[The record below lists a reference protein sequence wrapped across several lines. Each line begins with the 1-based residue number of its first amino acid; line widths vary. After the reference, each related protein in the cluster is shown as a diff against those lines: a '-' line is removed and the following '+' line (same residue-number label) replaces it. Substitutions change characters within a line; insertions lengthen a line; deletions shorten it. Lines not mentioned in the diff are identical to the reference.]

1 MSELADERLNV
12 GIAATAP
19 AIAYKAGVAL
29 GATDGADPPVEG
41 EFPTALRDVLA
52 IVGLDP
58 ELIRAGR
65 KELGK

>member
-19 AIAYKAGVAL
+19 AIAWKAGVAL
-29 GATDGADPPVEG
+29 GATAGAAPTVG
-41 EFPTALRDVLA
+41 EFPSALRDVLN

-65 KELGK
+65 EELGK